1 MKKTYSPVFL
11 SIEHF
16 DRADVLTASTPT
28 VFNDEQYFNGGSD
41 FFA

>member
-11 SIEHF
+11 SIEYF
-16 DRADVLTASTPT
+16 DRADVLTTSNPT

>member
-1 MKKTYSPVFL
+1 MKKTYSPVSL

-16 DRADVLTASTPT
+16 DRADVLTTSNPT
-28 VFNDEQYFNGGSD
+28 VFNGEQYFNGSSD